1 VRDLLL
7 EVGVEEIPPR
17 EAPRLAEQLRLAA
30 EELFRQE
37 RLDFEATVAYHTPR
51 RLVLLVKG
59 LAEEQRAARE
69 EIRGPSKRVAFDAE
83 GNPTKAALGFA
94 RSRGVAVE
102 DLVVKETDEGE
113 YVFAVKE
120 TPGRPTPGVLPELLP
135 RVLKRLAPS
144 ETMRWDDSG
153 LRFIR
158 PIRWLLA
165 LYGEEP
171 LSFAYGRVSSAPV
184 TRGHRF
190 LGRREIPVDSV
201 PRYFEALQE
210 NGVLLDPE
218 ERRARIEEAL
228 DRISQKVKAHP
239 LRREDLLQEITN
251 NLEHPTPVLGEF
263 SEEFLQLPREIIET
277 TIIEHQKFVPFAVG
291 EKAAPYFVGFRDGPE
306 DRDGTV
312 RRGYER
318 VVRARLTDSVF
329 FFHEDRKTSLAER
342 AQGLKAVIFQEQ
354 LGTIWDKVERM
365 RRFGAAI
372 AERLGLPEEEREA
385 VDRTLYLCKAD
396 LLTAMV
402 GEFPDLEGIVG
413 GIYAR
418 LDGEPEPVW
427 KGIYEHYLP
436 KAAGDPLPESTSGLI
451 ASLADKL
458 DTVVGSLLLGEEP
471 TGSRDPF
478 GLRRKANGVIR
489 LAVEKE
495 LDLDFFELVRELE
508 GLYAFL
514 RRREPLER
522 VEGFFLERLAAE
534 LRDDYRVAYD
544 VVNAVVAVR
553 DGNFYRAYQRARSLE
568 ALRGEAEF
576 EALVL
581 AFSRVANIL
590 KGQTARGFD
599 PQRFQDD
606 AERDLWRAYLKAEGH
621 IKKLLPAGEYDG
633 ILRRLLAL
641 KDPIDR
647 FFDEV
652 LVMDP
657 DPLLRQNRLGLLSR
671 VRELF
676 LTVGDLSQ
684 IVVEGE

>member
-1 VRDLLL
+1 VQDFLL

-30 EELFRQE
+30 EELLRQE
-37 RLDFEATVAYHTPR
+37 RLDFEATVAHHTPR

-59 LAEEQRAARE
+59 LAEEQRAAQE
-69 EIRGPSKRVAFDAE
+69 EIRGPSKRVAFDEE

-102 DLVVKETDEGE
+102 DLVVKATDEGE

-120 TPGRPTPGVLPELLP
+120 TPGRPTPEVLPELLP
-135 RVLKRLAPS
+135 RALKQLAPS

-171 LSFAYGRVSSAPV
+171 IPFAYGRVASAPR

-190 LGRREIPVDSV
+190 LGRAEIPVSSV
-201 PRYFEALQE
+201 PQYFEALRE

-228 DRISQKVKAHP
+228 REASQRIKAHP

-263 SEEFLQLPREIIET
+263 SKDFLELPREIIET
-277 TIIEHQKFVPFAVG
+277 TLIEHQKFVPFSVG

-329 FFHEDRKTSLAER
+329 FFHEDRKLSLAER

-372 AERLGLPEEEREA
+372 AERLALTEEEREA
-385 VDRTLYLCKAD
+385 VDRTIYLCKAD

-436 KAAGDPLPESTSGLI
+436 KAAGDPLPQSPTGLV

-489 LAVEKE
+489 LAMEKE
-495 LDLDFFELVRELE
+495 LDLDFFELIRELE

-534 LRDDYRVAYD
+534 LRDDYNVAYD

-553 DGNFYRAYQRARSLE
+553 DGNFYRAYKRARSLE
-568 ALRGEAEF
+568 AIRGEAEF

-590 KGQTARGFD
+590 KGQTARSFD

-621 IKKLLPAGEYDG
+621 IKKLLPSGDYDG
-633 ILRRLLAL
+633 ILERLRTL

-652 LVMDP
+652 LVMAP
-657 DPLLRQNRLGLLSR
+657 DPLLRQNRLGLLAK

>member
-1 VRDLLL
+1 MRDFLL

-30 EELFRQE
+30 EEHLRQE
-37 RLDFEATVAYHTPR
+37 RLDFEATAVYYTPR

-59 LAEEQRAARE
+59 LAEEQRAAQE
-69 EIRGPSKRVAFDAE
+69 EIRGPSKRVAFDEE

-120 TPGRPTPGVLPELLP
+120 TPGRPTPEVLPELLP
-135 RVLKRLAPS
+135 RVLKQLAPS

-171 LSFAYGRVSSAPV
+171 IPFTYGRVASAPR

-190 LGRREIPVDSV
+190 LGKNEIPVRSV
-201 PRYFEALQE
+201 PQYFEALQE

-218 ERRARIEEAL
+218 ERRARIEAALQEA
-228 DRISQKVKAHP
+228 SKKVKAHP

-263 SEEFLQLPREIIET
+263 SKDFLELPREIIET
-277 TIIEHQKFVPFAVG
+277 TLIEHQKFVPFSVG

-329 FFHEDRKTSLAER
+329 FFHEDRKVSLAER

-372 AERLGLPEEEREA
+372 AERLALTEEEREV
-385 VDRTLYLCKAD
+385 VDRTIYLCKAD

-436 KAAGDPLPESTSGLI
+436 KAAGDPLPQSPIGLV

-489 LAVEKE
+489 LAIEKE
-495 LDLDFFELVRELE
+495 LDLDFFELLRELE

-522 VEGFFLERLAAE
+522 VEEFFLERLAAE
-534 LRDDYRVAYD
+534 LRDDYNIAYD
-544 VVNAVVAVR
+544 VVNAVVAVK
-553 DGNFYRAYQRARSLE
+553 DGNFHRAYKRARSLE
-568 ALRGEAEF
+568 ALRGKAEF

-581 AFSRVANIL
+581 AFSRLANIL
-590 KGQTARGFD
+590 KGQTARSFD
-599 PQRFQDD
+599 PQRFQED

-621 IKKLLPAGEYDG
+621 IKKLLPSGDYDG
-633 ILRRLLAL
+633 IIQRLLAL
-641 KDPIDR
+641 KNPIDR

-652 LVMDP
+652 LVMAP
-657 DPLLRQNRLGLLSR
+657 DPLLRQNRLGLLSK

-684 IVVEGE
+684 IVVEGK

>member
-1 VRDLLL
+1 MQDFLL

-30 EELFRQE
+30 EELLRQE
-37 RLDFEATVAYHTPR
+37 RLDFEATVAHHTPR

-59 LAEEQRAARE
+59 LAEEQRAAQE
-69 EIRGPSKRVAFDAE
+69 EIRGPSKRVAFDEE

-102 DLVVKETDEGE
+102 DLVVKATDEGE

-120 TPGRPTPGVLPELLP
+120 TPGRPTPEVLPELLP
-135 RVLKRLAPS
+135 RALKQLAPS

-171 LSFAYGRVSSAPV
+171 IPFAYGRVASAPR

-190 LGRREIPVDSV
+190 LGRAEIPVSSV
-201 PRYFEALQE
+201 PQYFEALRE

-228 DRISQKVKAHP
+228 REASQRIKAHP

-263 SEEFLQLPREIIET
+263 SKDFLELPREIIET
-277 TIIEHQKFVPFAVG
+277 TLIEHQKFVPFSVG

-329 FFHEDRKTSLAER
+329 FFHEDRKLSLAER

-372 AERLGLPEEEREA
+372 AERLALTEEEREA
-385 VDRTLYLCKAD
+385 VDRTIYLCKAD

-436 KAAGDPLPESTSGLI
+436 KAAGDPLPQSPTGLV

-489 LAVEKE
+489 LAMEKE
-495 LDLDFFELVRELE
+495 LDLDFFELIRELE

-534 LRDDYRVAYD
+534 LRDDYNVAYD

-553 DGNFYRAYQRARSLE
+553 DGNFYRAYKRARSLE
-568 ALRGEAEF
+568 AIRGEAEF

-590 KGQTARGFD
+590 KGQTARSFD

-621 IKKLLPAGEYDG
+621 IKKLLPSGDYDG
-633 ILRRLLAL
+633 ILERLRTL

-652 LVMDP
+652 LVMAP
-657 DPLLRQNRLGLLSR
+657 DPLLRQNRLGLLAK